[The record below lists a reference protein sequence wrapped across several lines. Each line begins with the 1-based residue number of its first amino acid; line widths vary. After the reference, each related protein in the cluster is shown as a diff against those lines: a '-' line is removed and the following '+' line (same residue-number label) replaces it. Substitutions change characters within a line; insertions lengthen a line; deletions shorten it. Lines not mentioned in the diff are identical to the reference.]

1 MSSHEVV
8 AVPREAAA
16 SSSDAPAAA
25 AAMQPKPFLSKLFK
39 MVDEEATNHVV
50 SWTPAGDALVVHD
63 DETFAQLLLP
73 LHFKH
78 NNFSSFVRQLNTYGF
93 SKVDPDRWIFAHL
106 HFRRDG
112 REHIHLIQRKSSHRG
127 DKQSVS
133 SAATSS
139 STAEDKTD
147 FLTAFDGSAAG
158 EEGGLVGA
166 EADGVPPADTE
177 AFLQSE
183 LRAIRGHHH
192 SIVSRIRE
200 LNSQLQ
206 QTKTQQQNT
215 RESIGKIVAFLSQVY
230 HSATNSRAS
239 GGGGG
244 GAVTFDASSLLQ
256 DPALVHQNKRPR
268 LEQAASELTDL
279 PIHVGAVPSDSK
291 GGAHGADGACVLKQL
306 PNLEEVDIFGAALAP
321 ASADEPTA
329 DDLPLPLPPLA
340 RHQLSLGEEAAKAL
354 PDDLQD
360 VALHLVSNPDLQDEV
375 LQQVQ
380 TDINQVGSS
389 GASDT
394 VDLEAFLWDFLEA
407 NQDNVESKGIISPS
421 SVETPAAASASAAS
435 N

>member
-1 MSSHEVV
+1 MSSREVV
-8 AVPREAAA
+8 AVSKEAVA
-16 SSSDAPAAA
+16 SSSEAPAAA
-25 AAMQPKPFLSKLFK
+25 AAIQPKPFLTKLFK
-39 MVDEEATNHVV
+39 MVDEDDTNHIV

-63 DETFAQLLLP
+63 DEAFAQQLLP

-127 DKQSVS
+127 DKHGLST
-133 SAATSS
+133 AANSS
-139 STAEDKTD
+139 STAEVKTD
-147 FLTAFDGSAAG
+147 FLTALDSSTAGDDGVDDLLDSTQV
-158 EEGGLVGA
+158 E
-166 EADGVPPADTE
+166 GVPPADTE

-230 HSATNSRAS
+230 HSATNSRSS
-239 GGGGG
+239 GGSGGA
-244 GAVTFDASSLLQ
+244 AVTFDASSILQ
-256 DPALVHQNKRPR
+256 DPASMHQNKRPR
-268 LEQAASELTDL
+268 LEQSASELTDL
-279 PIHVGAVPSDSK
+279 PIHVDPEPVGANGASNSADSV
-291 GGAHGADGACVLKQL
+291 GGLKQL
-306 PNLEEVDIFGAALAP
+306 PNLEEVDIFGAAMTLASDDP
-321 ASADEPTA
+321 SAEE
-329 DDLPLPLPPLA
+329 LPLPTPPLA

-380 TDINQVGSS
+380 TDIIQVGSPS
-389 GASDT
+389 ASDT

-407 NQDNVESKGIISPS
+407 NQDNIESKGSMPS
-421 SVETPAAASASAAS
+421 TTEVPTASAAPAS
-435 N
+435 S